1 LRHNADIAAEP
12 SDAFGVK
19 PASNYFRECVFSE
32 AKCRE
37 PAVLERVAR
46 SNAAHWGTHIR
57 RRNRKRSDDA
67 VAVLPSLAAALRALA
82 T

>member
-1 LRHNADIAAEP
+1 M
-12 SDAFGVK
+12 
-19 PASNYFRECVFSE
+19 FSE

>member
-1 LRHNADIAAEP
+1 MLKFLGL
-12 SDAFGVK
+12 S
-19 PASNYFRECVFSE
+19 ASVANYFRECVFSE

>member
-1 LRHNADIAAEP
+1 MANVRLWHKADITT
-12 SDAFGVK
+12 VVIHVC
-19 PASNYFRECVFSE
+19 FRG
-32 AKCRE
+32 AKRT
-37 PAVLERVAR
+37 AVLERLAR

-67 VAVLPSLAAALRALA
+67 VAVPRSFVAAIRALA